1 MKKETNMPRVARD
14 ISETNIYHIMN
25 RALNKQ
31 TLYDDEQDFLY
42 FLKVL
47 KDVKTKTHFDLYA
60 YCVMTNHYHLL
71 IKEHDVKI
79 SVIMNKINS
88 RYANY
93 YNLKNERTG
102 YVFNDRFHSES
113 VDSMPYL
120 FRCARYIH
128 QNPVKAGLCDK
139 TYNYKF
145 SSIHAYRRQKGNYL
159 NLVDTDYINKNFKS
173 NEFVSWNDLESHDR
187 CMDIA
192 NNKLSDKEV
201 ANILYKV
208 LKVSNKKE
216 YSQKKEEEQMYAILK
231 LIDMSIPLKQLS
243 RVSGHSYYKLQ
254 RLRRGKVGNVTKL
267 IYKP

>member
-1 MKKETNMPRVARD
+1 MPRAARD
-14 ISETNIYHIMN
+14 ISGTKIYHIMS
-25 RALNKQ
+25 RGLNKQ

-42 FLKVL
+42 FLKLL
-47 KDVKTKTHFDLYA
+47 KDVKTKTHFELYA

-71 IKEHDVKI
+71 IKEHDAKI

-93 YNLKNERTG
+93 YNLKYERTG
-102 YVFNDRFHSES
+102 YVFNDRFHSENI
-113 VDSMPYL
+113 DTMPYL

-145 SSIHAYRRQKGNYL
+145 SSVHAYRRQKGNYL
-159 NLVDTDYINKNFKS
+159 NLVDTDFINKNFKS
-173 NEFVSWNDLESHDR
+173 NEFVNWNELESHDR

-192 NNKLSDKEV
+192 NNRLSDKEV
-201 ANILYKV
+201 TNILYKSM
-208 LKVSNKKE
+208 KVGNKKE
-216 YSQKKEEEQMYAILK
+216 FLKKSEAEQMYYIAK

-243 RVSGHSYYKLQ
+243 RVTGQSYYKLQ
-254 RLRRGKVGNVTKL
+254 RLRRGKVGNVTQL
-267 IYKP
+267 TYKP